1 MSASMKECPAS
12 LVALAHD
19 LADAARDVVRKYFR
33 VAIDVIDKSDASP
46 VTIADREAEA
56 VMREK
61 IIKACPDHGI
71 YGEEYGIE
79 RADSEYVWVLDP
91 IDGTRAFISGQPTFG
106 TLIALLYKGE
116 PVLGIMDQAI
126 TGERWS
132 GARGRSTL
140 LNGLPVHSRM
150 CTETGNAV
158 FYTTDAS
165 LFPRTDLDAAT
176 RLRTSCKMARYSIDC
191 YAYCLIA
198 TGFVDVVAEAFLK
211 PYDFSALIP
220 IVEGAGGVMTDW
232 QGKRLGLDS
241 DGRVLATGNPVLHA
255 KALEILAG

>member
-1 MSASMKECPAS
+1 MNECPAS

-33 VAIDVIDKSDASP
+33 APIDVIDKSDASP
-46 VTIADREAEA
+46 VTIADRETEA

-61 IIKACPDHGI
+61 IAKACPDHGI
-71 YGEEYGIE
+71 YGEEHGIE
-79 RADSEYVWVLDP
+79 RADAEYVWVLDP

-106 TLIALLYKGE
+106 TLIALLYRGE

-140 LNGLPVHSRM
+140 LNGLPVHSRA

-158 FYTTDAS
+158 FYTTDPS
-165 LFPRTDLDAAT
+165 LFPDADLDAAT

-198 TGFVDVVAEAFLK
+198 TGFVDVVAEANLK

-232 QGKRLGLDS
+232 QGKRLGLHS
-241 DGRVLATGNPVLHA
+241 DGRVLATGNPALHA